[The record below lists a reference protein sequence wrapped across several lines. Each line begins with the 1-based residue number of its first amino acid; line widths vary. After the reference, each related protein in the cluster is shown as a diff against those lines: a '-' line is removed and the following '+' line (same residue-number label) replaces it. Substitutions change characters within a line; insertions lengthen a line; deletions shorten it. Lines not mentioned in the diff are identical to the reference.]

1 LACRPV
7 AATISLVAALV
18 VQGPAPSSPSHAAP
32 SRVGPLAAA
41 ALSRDETAIRI
52 MPLGDSLTV
61 GHTNPC
67 AYRLELRDRL
77 VADGLQV
84 DFVGSQANGP
94 PTLADQEH
102 EGHSGWRIDQLS
114 GSVVTWL
121 DAHNPQVVLLMIGT
135 NDMVQNFEVA
145 AAPDR
150 LSALVDQ
157 ITSTLP
163 TAHVI
168 VATIPRA
175 GDPARLERV
184 MAYNAA
190 IPDLVG
196 AKGANGERVSYVDVF
211 AVVDDGDLHP
221 DLVHLNAGGNSKIAE
236 AWYSAIRAALGL
248 DSPHPPP
255 EAASW
260 RRLKS

>member
-1 LACRPV
+1 LKRPRRLARRPV
-7 AATISLVAALV
+7 VATISLVAALV
-18 VQGPAPSSPSHAAP
+18 AQGPAPSSVSHALRP
-32 SRVGPLAAA
+32 QVGSLAAA
-41 ALSRDETAIRI
+41 DLSPDQTAIRI

-61 GHTNPC
+61 GHANPGG
-67 AYRLELRDRL
+67 YRPALRERL
-77 VADGLQV
+77 VADGLQI

-94 PTLADQEH
+94 LTLADQEH

-121 DAHNPQVVLLMIGT
+121 EAHNPQVVLLMVGT
-135 NDMVQNFEVA
+135 NDMVQNFQVA

-150 LSALVDQ
+150 LGALVDQ

-175 GDPARLERV
+175 GDQARLERIL
-184 MAYNAA
+184 AYNAA

-196 AKGANGERVSYVDVF
+196 AKGANGERVTYVDVF
-211 AVVDDGDLHP
+211 AVVDEGDLHP
-221 DLVHLNAGGNSKIAE
+221 DLVHLNAAGNSKIAD
-236 AWYSAIRAALGL
+236 AWYPAIRAALGL
-248 DSPHPPP
+248 DSPDPPP
-255 EAASW
+255 EA
-260 RRLKS
+260 